1 MMMKELRKTGNNS
14 KQKTISKPLPSLDG
28 GIIKLKMLIIDKI
41 REVFEKGEWQYKFD
55 WPDGNRYGDKYETI
69 KSLSEKIGH
78 PKTSLYLSIH
88 QLVKEEFI
96 TFQQGLISY
105 ERVIGI
111 SSKKL
116 NSEQNVH
123 GGVAT
128 MPNSSNEADKQIKQ
142 NPFGG

>member
-1 MMMKELRKTGNNS
+1 
-14 KQKTISKPLPSLDG
+14 
-28 GIIKLKMLIIDKI
+28 MLIIDKI

-88 QLVKEEFI
+88 QLAKEKFI
-96 TFQQGLISY
+96 TFEQGLISY
-105 ERVIGI
+105 ERVIGV
-111 SSKKL
+111 SSKK
-116 NSEQNVH
+116 
-123 GGVAT
+123 
-128 MPNSSNEADKQIKQ
+128 PNSSNEADKQIKQ